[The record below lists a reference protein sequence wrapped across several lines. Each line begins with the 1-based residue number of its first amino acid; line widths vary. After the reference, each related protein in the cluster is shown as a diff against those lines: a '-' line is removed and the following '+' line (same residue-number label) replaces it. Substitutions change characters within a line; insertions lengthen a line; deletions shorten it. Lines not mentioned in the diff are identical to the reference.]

1 MKIFPAIDI
10 IDGKVVRLCKGNY
23 AEIKKYSLTPL
34 DAAEQFY
41 SQGATNLHV
50 VDLDGAKSGKAD
62 NAKTIENIV
71 AKCGMF
77 VEVGGGIR
85 TFNQIKKYLDCGVG
99 RVILGTIA
107 AKDFDFVQ
115 KAVAEFGA
123 AVSVGVD
130 TLNGKVAVS
139 GWEEV
144 TEINSLEFCK
154 QLKNIGVENVIY
166 TDISKDG
173 MLKGTNLEIY
183 EVLCQTEYPKITAS
197 GGVSVIKEIE
207 KLKEM
212 GIYGA
217 ILGKALY
224 ENKIDLSS
232 AIKIAEDKI
241 C

>member
-10 IDGKVVRLCKGNY
+10 IDGKVVRLCKGDY
-23 AEIKKYSLTPL
+23 ASAKKYSVSPL
-34 DAAEQFY
+34 EAAEQFC

-50 VDLDGAKSGKAD
+50 VDLDGAKSGRAD
-62 NAKTIENIV
+62 NAKTIESIV
-71 AKCGMF
+71 SKYGMF

-85 TFNQIKKYLDCGVG
+85 TFDQIKKYLDYGVS
-99 RVILGTIA
+99 RVILGTVA
-107 AKDFDFVQ
+107 VKDINFV
-115 KAVAEFGA
+115 KSAVAEFGT
-123 AVSVGVD
+123 AVCVGVD
-130 TLNGKVAVS
+130 ALNGKVAVS

-144 TEINSLEFCK
+144 TKIDSLHFCK
-154 QLKNIGVENVIY
+154 ELKNIGVENIIY

-173 MLKGTNLEIY
+173 MLKGTNLEVY

-197 GGVSVIKEIE
+197 GGISDIKEVE
-207 KLKEM
+207 KLKNM

>member
-10 IDGKVVRLCKGNY
+10 IGGKVVRLCKGNY
-23 AEIKKYSLTPL
+23 SEVKKYALSPL
-34 DAAEQFY
+34 EAAKKFCG
-41 SQGATNLHV
+41 QGATNLHV

-62 NAKTIENIV
+62 NAETIKEIV
-71 AKCGMF
+71 LNCGMF

-85 TFNQIKKYLDCGVG
+85 TFDQIKKYLDCGVG
-99 RVILGTIA
+99 RVILGTVAVKNIN
-107 AKDFDFVQ
+107 FVK

-130 TLNGKVAVS
+130 ALNGKVAVS

-144 TEINSLEFCK
+144 TQIDSLDFCK
-154 QLKNIGVENVIY
+154 ALKKIGVENVIY

-173 MLKGTNLEIY
+173 MLNGTNLTIY

-197 GGVSVIKEIE
+197 GGISDIKEVK
-207 KLKEM
+207 KLKNM
-212 GIYGA
+212 GAYGA

-224 ENKIDLSS
+224 ENKIDLTS
-232 AIKIAEDKI
+232 AIKAAEDKI

>member
-10 IDGKVVRLCKGNY
+10 IDGKVVRLCKGDYSSAKNY
-23 AEIKKYSLTPL
+23 ALTPL
-34 DAAEQFY
+34 EAAEQFY
-41 SQGATNLHV
+41 GQGATNLHV
-50 VDLDGAKSGKAD
+50 VDLDGAKSGRAD
-62 NAKTIENIV
+62 NAKTIEEIV
-71 AKCGMF
+71 SKCGMF

-85 TFNQIKKYLDCGVG
+85 TFDQIKKYLDCGVG
-99 RVILGTIA
+99 RVILGTVA
-107 AKDFDFVQ
+107 VRNFDFV
-115 KAVAEFGA
+115 KNAIAKFGA
-123 AVSVGVD
+123 AVCVGVD
-130 TLNGKVAVS
+130 ALNGKVAVS

-144 TEINSLEFCK
+144 TEVNSLDFCK

-173 MLKGTNLEIY
+173 LLKGTNLEIY

-197 GGVSVIKEIE
+197 GGISDIKEVE
-207 KLKEM
+207 KLKNM

-224 ENKIDLSS
+224 EDKIDLSS
-232 AIKIAEDKI
+232 AIKIAEDKL

>member
-23 AEIKKYSLTPL
+23 SEVKKYELTPL
-34 DAAEQFY
+34 EAAAQFY
-41 SQGATNLHV
+41 SQGAKNLHV
-50 VDLDGAKSGKAD
+50 VDLDGAKSGRAD
-62 NAKTIENIV
+62 NAKTIERIV
-71 AKCGMF
+71 SECGMF

-85 TFNQIKKYLDCGVG
+85 TFDQIKKYLDCGIS
-99 RVILGTIA
+99 RVILGTVA
-107 AKDFDFVQ
+107 VKDFDFVK
-115 KAVAEFGA
+115 KAVARFGEG
-123 AVSVGVD
+123 VCVGVD
-130 TLNGKVAVS
+130 ALNGKVAVS

-144 TEINSLEFCK
+144 TEIDSLEFCRE
-154 QLKNIGVENVIY
+154 LKNIGVQNVIY

-173 MLKGTNLEIY
+173 MLNGTNLEIY
-183 EVLCQTEYPKITAS
+183 DVLCQTEYPKITAS
-197 GGVSVIKEIE
+197 GGISDIKELE
-207 KLKEM
+207 KLKKM

-232 AIKIAEDKI
+232 AIKVAEDKI